1 MGIDILLAIWV
12 VTWMVKT
19 AAQDV
24 AYAVTGKPNP
34 RYQVKLERARKAG
47 GPTPQQHRYGTRD
60 WLSDLYSDALAAHT
74 EKRRKKAAVKG
85 QPVDDMLDH
94 AGVTPQQQR
103 PAVASPGRRRP
114 APEPTSVV
122 HDDEHPYCVDPCGP
136 DCARPTATNAWWRCP
151 RCGERKGGF
160 RDADAAQA
168 DSQNHVCP
176 AQPTTPDSP
185 AATPDTNTEPSG
197 EQPKLATVIPMF
209 PIMKESDMA
218 NAEITGLPT
227 AIAFAEGMANAHR
240 AASTA
245 GGEQYVAALRGF
257 EVSGEAIGA
266 VERAREQS
274 QAAAA
279 AWTAAAAEM
288 KKQNTVKEAYQAV
301 PDAGNKKFVTG
312 E

>member
-1 MGIDILLAIWV
+1 MGIDVLLAIWLF
-12 VTWMVKT
+12 TWMVKT

-34 RYQVKLERARKAG
+34 RYELKKAKAVAAG
-47 GPTPQQHRYGTRD
+47 RPAGQQPRYGTRD

-94 AGVTPQQQR
+94 AGVTPRQQSQR
-103 PAVASPGRRRP
+103 GASPRRPRP

-136 DCARPTATNAWWRCP
+136 DCVRPTAVNAWWRCP
-151 RCGERKGGF
+151 RCGERKDGF
-160 RDADAAQA
+160 RDANAAQA
-168 DSQNHVCP
+168 DSQNNICP
-176 AQPTTPDSP
+176 KQPTTPDTP
-185 AATPDTNTEPSG
+185 ATTPDADTQPGEP
-197 EQPKLATVIPMF
+197 PKLATVIPMF

-227 AIAFAEGMANAHR
+227 AIAFVEGMANAHR
-240 AASTA
+240 AAYSA
-245 GGEQYVAALRGF
+245 GGEQFVAALHGF
-257 EVSGEAIGA
+257 EVSGDAIGA

-274 QAAAA
+274 QVAAASWAAAA
-279 AWTAAAAEM
+279 AEL
-288 KKQNTVKEAYQAV
+288 KKQNVVKEAYQAV